1 MSAVRLDDREDN
13 GKEVDEERQDRLGAL
28 AAFRVEC
35 EFPDKTYDDLIVN
48 EMGAASVM
56 LVEKMGQDASV
67 DGRRGKHYEI
77 AQPQQGP
84 RDDICQSRV
93 VVAVPVHGEFFGDC
107 V

>member
-77 AQPQQGP
+77 AQPQ
-84 RDDICQSRV
+84 
-93 VVAVPVHGEFFGDC
+93 
-107 V
+107 